1 MLMRSW
7 LGSNYRQGHFAE
19 GVAACLLRCK
29 GYKILKRRYKT
40 PVGEIDILARRGYTL
55 VAVEVKQRSSFL
67 NAGES
72 ITLKQRKRIE
82 MALSLYLRNLNWVP
96 KNIRFDAIYLIPY
109 KWPKHIISA
118 WIGEI

>member
-1 MLMRSW
+1 MRSW
-7 LGSNYRQGHFAE
+7 LRSHYRQGRFAE
-19 GVAACLLRCK
+19 NMAACLLICK
-29 GYKILKRRYKT
+29 GYKILKQRFKT
-40 PVGEIDILARRGYTL
+40 PVGEIDIIVRRGSTL

-72 ITLKQRKRIE
+72 ITFKQRKRIE

-96 KNIRFDAIYLIPY
+96 DNIRFDAIYLIPY